1 MLGSLTILAAW
12 AIFFALLAF
21 CYYYAKYKL

>member
-1 MLGSLTILAAW
+1 MWGALGIIVSWIMILSV
-12 AIFFALLAF
+12 LGY